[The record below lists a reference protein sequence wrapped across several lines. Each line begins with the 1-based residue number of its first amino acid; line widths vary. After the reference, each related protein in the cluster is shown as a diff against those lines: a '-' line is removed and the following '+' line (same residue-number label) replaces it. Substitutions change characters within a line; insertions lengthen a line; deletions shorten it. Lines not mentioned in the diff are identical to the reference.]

1 MLRQLWPQKQRF
13 NFCQIV
19 AQAAAFVKSKTY
31 VAAGL
36 KLYMSLAA
44 GWEGGGQKEKVGR
57 GLQAEAATVV
67 VPTIVTAE
75 AAHLIP
81 ARRNI
86 PRTWEATHISVAFF
100 VVL

>member
-1 MLRQLWPQKQRF
+1 M
-13 NFCQIV
+13 
-19 AQAAAFVKSKTY
+19 
-31 VAAGL
+31 G
-36 KLYMSLAA
+36 
-44 GWEGGGQKEKVGR
+44 